1 MCNRARA
8 SVEFTL
14 RHTLV
19 AAQVVKGALPAIRN
33 AEGFDWD
40 NESIY
45 IWPSITQRSYQTAEI
60 LGSQLGV
67 SRNRIVPGDQF
78 CTSLAKRMLAPAH
91 AHVCCMTA
99 HPDHVPSDSARE
111 KLLLCCQRV
120 AVSTSGFAY
129 RAEFSFLD
137 PRGLGALEGYT

>member
-1 MCNRARA
+1 M
-8 SVEFTL
+8 ELTL
-14 RHTLV
+14 RYTLV

-33 AEGFDWD
+33 ADGFDWD

-78 CTSLAKRMLAPAH
+78 GTSLAKRIGTCTCPCLLHDRAP
-91 AHVCCMTA
+91 
-99 HPDHVPSDSARE
+99 
-111 KLLLCCQRV
+111 
-120 AVSTSGFAY
+120 
-129 RAEFSFLD
+129 
-137 PRGLGALEGYT
+137 